1 MKANKGQIERALD
14 APPADIRLF
23 LLHGPDEAG
32 SQALAQRLERAMGPD
47 AERIDLDGAA
57 LKADPARLVDEAAS
71 ISLFGGARWIRLML
85 ANDDALAAIE
95 GLLEIEKA
103 GNPVV
108 ALGGGLKSSSKILKL
123 ALEHKAVLAHASY
136 VPEGRDAEQIAGLLA
151 RENGL
156 RLSGDLARRIVELT
170 GGDRTLMGM
179 EIEKLCLYLDA
190 APDRPAE
197 ATHEAIAA
205 IAAQAAEEDIGALV
219 NAVMGGDTAKL
230 LRELRILAQLGTSEG
245 SVLWALLRR
254 AHLLAA
260 IRATFDHDGNMD
272 AAMASA
278 GRAVFWKDKAAVQR
292 QVRLWS
298 AEGIARV
305 IQRLGH
311 AERLS
316 RSSRNAGPVLVEHEL
331 LAITRQAAARGR

>member
-14 APPADIRLF
+14 APSPDIRLF

-32 SQALAQRLERAMGPD
+32 SQALAKRLERAMGPD
-47 AERIDLDGAA
+47 AERIDLEQAT
-57 LKADPARLVDEAAS
+57 LKADPARLADEAAS

-85 ANDDALAAIE
+85 SNDDAFPAIE
-95 GLLEIEKA
+95 GLLTAEQA

-108 ALGGGLKSSSKILKL
+108 ILGGALKSSAKIVKT
-123 ALEHKAVLAHASY
+123 ALDHKAALAFASY
-136 VPEGRDAEQIAGLLA
+136 PPEGRDADQLAIAIA
-151 RENGL
+151 RDGGL
-156 RLSGDLARRIVELT
+156 RLPADLARRIAELT
-170 GGDRTLMGM
+170 GGDRTLMAI

-197 ATHEAIAA
+197 ATHEALDALAA
-205 IAAQAAEEDIGALV
+205 EAAEEDIGALV
-219 NAVMGGDTAKL
+219 NAVLGGDPPKL
-230 LRELRILAQLGTSEG
+230 VKELQVLAQLGASEG
-245 SVLWALLRR
+245 SMLWALLRR

-260 IRATFDHDGNMD
+260 IRAEFDRSGNLED
-272 AAMASA
+272 AVASA
-278 GRAVFWKDKAAVQR
+278 GKAIFWKDKPAVQR
-292 QVRLWS
+292 QARIWS

-305 IQRLGH
+305 IERLGE

-331 LAITRQAAARGR
+331 LTIARQAARGR